1 MSLSTST
8 TVPKTQKLIN
18 FVSHDFY
25 LIQNHLFRAM
35 VKTGIGTDELKKPK
49 FWQIAAGEIIG
60 TLFVVLFTSLV
71 VNRHDGKSVI
81 MTIR

>member
-1 MSLSTST
+1 
-8 TVPKTQKLIN
+8 
-18 FVSHDFY
+18 
-25 LIQNHLFRAM
+25 M

-49 FWQIAAGEIIG
+49 FWQIVAGEIIG
-60 TLFVVLFTSLV
+60 TLFVVLFTSLI